1 MSDLLSWAPVGE
13 LIGLEIQPPSEDGTV
28 EVFLDICQ
36 HHFNPMGQVHGGIIS
51 LLADAAMG
59 ITFGRSL
66 VNQHGFATIEMKTN
80 FIRPVKRG
88 RLRAHAT
95 TVERGLR
102 IGFLECRV
110 TDSRARVVAT
120 ASCTC
125 SVV

>member
-1 MSDLLSWAPVGE
+1 LLSWAPVGE

-59 ITFGRSL
+59 IAFGRSL

-88 RLRAHAT
+88 RLRAHAQI
-95 TVERGLR
+95 VERGLR